1 MAEVYPLLVIVFL
14 SNLIIHPLHLD
25 LILKENEP
33 LTINMKD
40 MDLNDVALRKL
51 NICQKYTTGFSGQK
65 LHYKCA

>member
-1 MAEVYPLLVIVFL
+1 MAEVYPLLIIVFL

-33 LTINMKD
+33 QTIIMQD
-40 MDLNDVALRKL
+40 MDLTDVALRRH

-65 LHYKCA
+65 LHSKSA